1 MRFLELDF
9 LRGLA
14 VVGMIAFHAFF
25 VLTFLGDL
33 DLRMNDG
40 GWLYFANV
48 VRFIFL
54 GLVGVGMVISYEN
67 VRKKGGGYFDGVFRQ
82 FRRGGFVLLAAFV
95 VNIAT
100 YLFVPDQYV
109 RFGILHLIAVS
120 IFVLSFLLGRKYL
133 ALLFSGFAFVFAY
146 YLKDLDVNFLLLKSD
161 SMVSLDYFPL
171 FPWMGIVSLG
181 IFFGYIFYG
190 KGKSSFDFPFLN
202 LNFFKPIYWL
212 GKKAL
217 PIYLLHVPLIILIFW
232 LLGLIS
238 LESI

>member
-1 MRFLELDF
+1 
-9 LRGLA
+9 
-14 VVGMIAFHAFF
+14 MIVFHAFF

-33 DLRMNDG
+33 NFEMNEG
-40 GWLYFANV
+40 WWLYFANV

-67 VRKKGGGYFDGVFRQ
+67 VRKRGGSYFDGIFRQ
-82 FRRGGFVLLAAFV
+82 WRRGGIVLMAAFV

-100 YLFVPDQYV
+100 YFFVPDQYV

-120 IFVLSFLLGRKYL
+120 IFVLSFLLGRKYF
-133 ALLFSGFAFVFAY
+133 ALLFSILSFVFAY
-146 YLKDLDVNFLLLKSD
+146 YLKDLDVDFLLLKSD

-171 FPWMGIVSLG
+171 FPWIGIVSLG
-181 IFFGYIFYG
+181 IFLGYSFYG

-202 LNFFKPIYWL
+202 LNFFKPFYWL

-217 PIYLLHVPLIILIFW
+217 PIYLLHVPLIILVFW

-238 LESI
+238 LQPI

>member
-1 MRFLELDF
+1 MDF

-14 VVGMIAFHAFF
+14 VIGMIVFHAFF

-33 DLRMNDG
+33 DLRMNEG
-40 GWLYFANV
+40 WWLYFADV

-54 GLVGVGMVISYEN
+54 SLVGVGMVISYEN
-67 VRKKGGGYFDGVFRQ
+67 VRKKGGGYFDGIFRQ
-82 FRRGGFVLLAAFV
+82 WKRGAAILIVAFL

-100 YLFVPDQYV
+100 YFFVPDQYV
-109 RFGILHLIAVS
+109 RFGILHLIAFS

-133 ALLFSGFAFVFAY
+133 ALLFSVFSFVFAY
-146 YLKDLDVNFLLLKSD
+146 YLRDLDLDFLLLKSD

-181 IFFGYIFYG
+181 IFFAYIFYG
-190 KGKSSFDFPFLN
+190 NGKSKFNFPFLKSDY
-202 LNFFKPIYWL
+202 LKPIYWL

-217 PIYLLHVPLIILIFW
+217 PVYLLHVPLIILIFW

-238 LESI
+238 LQSI